1 MTILSVAQLFAAQT
15 ADVFIAQGLA
25 VAQSLGI
32 TTTTW
37 RTGDPTKSLYNFLA
51 QALAAREP
59 VLAQYVKAGF
69 LSSAN
74 DDDWLT
80 ILASDV
86 YGVPRVDAT
95 FATSNVQLTNTG
107 GGFYPISPGD
117 LTFKSSISGKTYHNT
132 NGDAEVGGPLS
143 AGAMRTYAVAADSAG
158 STSSAGV
165 NEINTLVTSLLGV
178 NVISSSQ
185 AVGVDRQ
192 DGASLKAQCLATLGA
207 LSPNGPADA
216 YEYVC
221 RNPALTGAQDIT
233 RASSFGDNTTMTVT
247 VYVAGA
253 AGPVAG
259 ASVTAAQAAVE
270 RWATPL
276 CVLPTVINAVAD
288 TINVTAS
295 ITPAALIP
303 AGFGTLASAALQKLF
318 AAFAIG
324 KGAGYTIDPTT
335 ITTAIRNAFPTATGL
350 PVYTPASPITVAAG
364 HVPVLGSVNL
374 TLV

>member
-1 MTILSVAQLFAAQT
+1 MTILSVAQLFVVQT
-15 ADVFIAQGLA
+15 AEAFVAQGLA

-32 TTTTW
+32 VTTTW
-37 RTGDPTKSLYNFLA
+37 RTGDPTKSLYSFLA
-51 QALAAREP
+51 QALAEREP
-59 VLAQYVKAGF
+59 LIAQFIQSGF

-80 ILASDV
+80 LIASDV
-86 YGVPRVDAT
+86 YGVPRVAAT
-95 FATSNVQLTNTG
+95 FATSNVTVQNSG
-107 GGFYPISPGD
+107 GGFYPITPGD
-117 LTFKSSISGKTYHNT
+117 ITFKSSISGKTYHNT
-132 NGDAEVGGPLS
+132 GS
-143 AGAMRTYAVAADSAG
+143 ATLAAGVTLTLVVQADDSG
-158 STSSAGV
+158 SGSSAGV
-165 NEINTLVTSLLGV
+165 DEIDTLVTSLLGV
-178 NVISSSQ
+178 AVLSSTQ
-185 AVGVDRQ
+185 AVGIDRQ
-192 DGASLKAQCLATLGA
+192 DGVSLKAQCQSTLGA

-221 RNPALTGAQDIT
+221 RNPALTGVQDIT
-233 RASSFGDNTTMTVT
+233 RAASFGDNTTLTVT
-247 VYVAGA
+247 IYIAGA

-303 AGFGTLASAALQKLF
+303 VGYTAIATAALQALF
-318 AAFAIG
+318 ANFAIG

-350 PVYTPASPITVAAG
+350 PVYTPASSFVVAAG
-364 HVPVLGSVNL
+364 HVPVLGTV
-374 TLV
+374 TITPV